1 MFYKRLEKAIKQDLK
16 TDSEIIEYCK
26 KEANKNYSDNKVH
39 DLQCI
44 CEYLQYKL
52 KNGNISFDDYAILQ
66 FNLTFGIKKEA

>member
-16 TDSEIIEYCK
+16 
-26 KEANKNYSDNKVH
+26 SDKAH

-52 KNGNISFDDYAILQ
+52 KNDVSFEKYQEIQL
-66 FNLTFGIKKEA
+66 KEIREALSK